1 MAMMSKAI
9 YRFNAIT
16 IKLSMMFFIEL
27 EQIVL
32 KFIWNHKR
40 HRIAK
45 PMMKENNIGGSI
57 TLSDFR
63 QLCKTRVT

>member
-1 MAMMSKAI
+1 MMSKAI

-16 IKLSMMFFIEL
+16 IKLSIMFFIEL

-45 PMMKENNIGGSI
+45 SMMKENNKGGSI

>member
-16 IKLSMMFFIEL
+16 IKLSMMFFTEL
-27 EQIVL
+27 EQVVL

-40 HRIAK
+40 HRITK
-45 PMMKENNIGGSI
+45 SMMKENNKGGSI

-63 QLCKTRVT
+63 QFCKATVT

>member
-9 YRFNAIT
+9 YRFNATT

-27 EQIVL
+27 EKIVL
-32 KFIWNHKR
+32 QFIWNHKR
-40 HRIAK
+40 HRITK
-45 PMMKENNIGGSI
+45 SMMKENDRGGSI

-63 QLCKTRVT
+63 QFCKATVS